1 MPRTFFFFF
10 FEELSLFGLAAEAA
24 WACAP
29 LVLSAAAADWELLP
43 ELELEGAA
51 SFTCGGAFSG
61 AVAVSLAA
69 AGCKSFRS
77 SGIAVMLV
85 FPEVAAAPPVAP
97 GGASDRGI
105 GAFSGAGAPLS
116 TRSTETLLA
125 PLRLLKLLITLLL
138 TARTMS
144 GALACLGSTRV
155 GSPTLAAS
163 ETFGP
168 LRKFSITLS
177 ILPVDPRLAISA
189 LSSAIAWGV
198 ACGTG
203 CFRAT
208 SRFLASAAR
217 SSRG

>member
-10 FEELSLFGLAAEAA
+10 FEELSLFGLAAGAA

-29 LVLSAAAADWELLP
+29 LVLSAPAADWELLP

-61 AVAVSLAA
+61 AFAASLAA
-69 AGCKSFRS
+69 AGCKSFPS
-77 SGIAVMLV
+77 SGIAVMFV
-85 FPEVAAAPPVAP
+85 FPEVAAAPVAP
-97 GGASDRGI
+97 GGASERGI

>member
-10 FEELSLFGLAAEAA
+10 FEGLSLFGLAAGAA
-24 WACAP
+24 WACVP
-29 LVLSAAAADWELLP
+29 LVLSAAVADWELLP

-51 SFTCGGAFSG
+51 SFTCAGAFSG
-61 AVAVSLAA
+61 VVAASLAA
-69 AGCKSFRS
+69 SGCKSFRS
-77 SGIAVMLV
+77 SGIAVLFV

-105 GAFSGAGAPLS
+105 GAFSGAGAPLF

-144 GALACLGSTRV
+144 GALACFGSTSV
-155 GSPTLAAS
+155 GSPILVAS
-163 ETFGP
+163 VTSGP
-168 LRKFSITLS
+168 LWKFSIS
-177 ILPVDPRLAISA
+177 LPKWPCDPRLAISA